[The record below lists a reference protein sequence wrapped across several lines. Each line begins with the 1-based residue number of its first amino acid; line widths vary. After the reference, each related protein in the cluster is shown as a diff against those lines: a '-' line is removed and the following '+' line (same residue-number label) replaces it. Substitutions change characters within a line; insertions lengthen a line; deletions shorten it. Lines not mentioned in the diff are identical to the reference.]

1 MAKTK
6 LLKISRGPLPGA
18 PEPCVTLEL
27 HLTNQEVDQALKG
40 KQRLT
45 NSLLPWLEVSLN
57 ASASNQVQAGEFIVQ
72 LARALLNEHGG
83 VITTATCQPV
93 GANLNVTLGYH
104 HPKVS
109 AQALACA
116 LGIALSAE
124 NLSAQ
129 QLAQHVE
136 ALWKEAHPFTPDP
149 IAHLLITEAKKASLP
164 VRPYHWPTR
173 QWLFG
178 WGARSETFFE
188 AAPRS
193 DSHAGRNLSS
203 DKQLSKL
210 LATACGF
217 RVLPSYRVGNI
228 NDLDKAASVVGFPC
242 VVKPIQGKQGK
253 GVTTNIT
260 SLAELR
266 EAWKL
271 AQQLRPIDVLVERHA
286 EGEVY
291 RLMVIRGEFV
301 CSIIRP
307 RPSVQADGQ
316 STLLQLAQKR
326 NQPLI
331 AKSRPSSYSKPT
343 PLDQLFVNCLRRQ
356 GFKPDSIP
364 EAGRKIYLRDAPLV
378 SHGVTDIADVTQQTH
393 PNIKAAAIDLSNM
406 LGIDCCGIDL
416 VSTDISQ
423 ETSSYFLEVNGTPG
437 IRLMTE
443 AGMPARE
450 VALKII
456 GPKPARIPTLLMI
469 APTANQEGLLE
480 ALQQKSGLGWSL
492 GGKVGIGVRLLSTE
506 QRLAHDHIELLVR
519 NPSAK
524 ALVSVIEPETLV
536 THGLPLDHWDR
547 ILLAPQAN
555 LPSDITQWLQ
565 QQGYVVEWSVDLP
578 KLTAAIQDLK
588 TD

>member
-1 MAKTK
+1 M
-6 LLKISRGPLPGA
+6 
-18 PEPCVTLEL
+18 TLEL
-27 HLTNQEVDQALKG
+27 QLTSQEVSQTLKG
-40 KQRLT
+40 QPRLT
-45 NSLLPWLEVSLN
+45 RTLLPWLEITLSP
-57 ASASNQVQAGEFIVQ
+57 SASDEVKAGEFIVQ

-83 VITTATCQPV
+83 VITTATCQPS
-93 GANLNVTLGYH
+93 GANLNLTLGYH
-104 HPKVS
+104 QPKVS

-116 LGIALSAE
+116 LGIALNAE

-129 QLAQHVE
+129 QIAQQVE

-149 IAHLLITEAKKASLP
+149 IAHLLITEAQKAGLP

-217 RVLPSYRVGNI
+217 KVLPSYRVANV
-228 NDLDKAASVVGFPC
+228 NDLEKAASTVGFPC

-253 GVTTNIT
+253 GVTTNIS

-266 EAWKL
+266 EAWRL
-271 AQQLRPIDVLVERHA
+271 AQQLRPVDVLVERYA

-291 RLMVIRGEFV
+291 RLMVIRGEFF

-307 RPSVQADGQ
+307 RPSVLADGQ

-326 NQPLI
+326 NQPLV
-331 AKSRPSSYSKPT
+331 AKSRPSSFSKPT
-343 PLDQLFVNCLRRQ
+343 PLDQLFVDCLRRQ

-378 SHGVTDIADVTQQTH
+378 GHGATDIADVTEQTH
-393 PNIKAAAIDLSNM
+393 PNIKAAAVDLSNM
-406 LGIDCCGIDL
+406 LGIDCSGIDL
-416 VSTDISQ
+416 ISTDISQ
-423 ETSSYFLEVNGTPG
+423 ETSSYFLEINGTPG
-437 IRLMTE
+437 VRLMTE
-443 AGMPARE
+443 AGMPAQE
-450 VALKII
+450 VALKIL
-456 GPKPARIPTLLMI
+456 GPKPARIPTLLVV
-469 APTANQEGLLE
+469 APTTNQEGLLQ
-480 ALQQKSGLGWSL
+480 ALQQKPGLGWSL
-492 GGKVGIGVRLLSTE
+492 GGKVGIGARHLATE
-506 QRLAHDHIELLVR
+506 QTLAHDHIELLVR
-519 NPSAK
+519 NPSIK
-524 ALVSVIEPETLV
+524 ALASVLEPETLIAL
-536 THGLPLDHWDR
+536 GLPLDHWDR
-547 ILLAPQAN
+547 ILLTPQAN

-565 QQGYVVEWSVDLP
+565 QQGDVLEMSADLP
-578 KLTAAIQDLK
+578 KLTAAIRDLK